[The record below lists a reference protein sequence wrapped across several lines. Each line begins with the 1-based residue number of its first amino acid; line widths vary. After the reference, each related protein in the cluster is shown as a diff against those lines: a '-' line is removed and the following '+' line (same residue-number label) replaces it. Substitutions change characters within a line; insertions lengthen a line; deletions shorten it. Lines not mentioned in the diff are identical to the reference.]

1 MFANQTSA
9 QVVGDPQFNTNFTIS
24 GFPQVVSAYTIYP
37 FDGTNGA
44 VGITDG
50 LTYFTNGLLYGETGG
65 GGNGMAYGTVFSI
78 FPGAVS
84 GQAPSVI
91 YYFHPLWGQ
100 NFGFSDNDGQN
111 PTGPLVFGWDYPVVD
126 CSVEQVQ
133 RSDTEGWFTKTNIIY
148 SSTPKPALFGTTVF
162 GGKHGHGTV
171 FRIDDSSFAG
181 NGFMCGGIY
190 RQIYNDITLC
200 DDYIVPRPLG
210 GTPFGLVNVN
220 NTFFGLT
227 RVAAPIVLT
236 LPYCSAQTPYTQM
249 GIIT

>member
-162 GGKHGHGTV
+162 GGKHGMVQYSELMTLALPAMDLCVVV
-171 FRIDDSSFAG
+171 FIGKYIMTLLFA
-181 NGFMCGGIY
+181 MIILY
-190 RQIYNDITLC
+190 LVLLE
-200 DDYIVPRPLG
+200 VPLLG
-210 GTPFGLVNVN
+210 WSMSTIHSLD
-220 NTFFGLT
+220 
-227 RVAAPIVLT
+227 
-236 LPYCSAQTPYTQM
+236 
-249 GIIT
+249 